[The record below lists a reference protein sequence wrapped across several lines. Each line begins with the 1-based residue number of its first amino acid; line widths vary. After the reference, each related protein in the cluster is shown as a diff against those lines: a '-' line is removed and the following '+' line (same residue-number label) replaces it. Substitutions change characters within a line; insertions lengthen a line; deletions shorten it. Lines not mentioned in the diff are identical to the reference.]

1 MSGIDNH
8 ITKEDS
14 GSVFYA
20 AAQTLQ
26 RYVSGGNM
34 LFIATVLALVA
45 ANLPV
50 VRDFYA
56 GFWEQSVRLQVGE
69 FNVFSHSGRPMT
81 LLEFIND
88 ALMAV
93 FFSASGWR

>member
-20 AAQTLQ
+20 AAQTLR

-56 GFWEQSVRLQVGE
+56 GFWEKVCAFRLA
-69 FNVFSHSGRPMT
+69 SSM
-81 LLEFIND
+81 
-88 ALMAV
+88 
-93 FFSASGWR
+93 FSAIRDVR